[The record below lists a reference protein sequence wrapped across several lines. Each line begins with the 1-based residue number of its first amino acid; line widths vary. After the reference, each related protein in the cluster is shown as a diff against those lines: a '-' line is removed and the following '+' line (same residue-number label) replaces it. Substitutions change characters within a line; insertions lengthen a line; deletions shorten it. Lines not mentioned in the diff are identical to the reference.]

1 MKRDQPNAISRL
13 RSVASPIGI
22 GIGSGLI
29 LCSLTLAVHLWL
41 ATYPHFDGMPPTL
54 WWQVWVFGG
63 MFVFGS
69 VPASVACRYRVFT
82 PVVVTVGVYAWALT
96 TSWPSLVAA
105 AQSAGA
111 GLTFLPYDF
120 VRFFWPLVLAGALV
134 GGAIEYGVRHYAV
147 GR

>member
-13 RSVASPIGI
+13 RAVASPLGI
-22 GIGSGLI
+22 GIGSGLV
-29 LCSLTLAVHLWL
+29 LFSVTLSVHLWL

-54 WWQVWVFGG
+54 GWQVWVFGG
-63 MFVFGS
+63 MFVFGA
-69 VPASVACRYRVFT
+69 VPVSVAYRYRVFT
-82 PVVVTVGVYAWALT
+82 PVVATAGVYALALA
-96 TSWPSLVAA
+96 TSWSSLVAG

-120 VRFFWPLVLAGALV
+120 LRFFWPLVLTGALV
-134 GGAIEYGVRHYAV
+134 LGGIEYGLRHYAV